1 MSNIRFN
8 SPRHTLTPG
17 QTYDALYEVKPS
29 ITVYTQLVI
38 AQGRNTESCWIS
50 AGFRSPHDA
59 ELPIGANILFKGAA
73 FESGVDYRVQ
83 YRAVVDRM
91 QRINDK
97 VIHHL
102 TPFQRETLSY
112 SRSDPR
118 FELEMNAKRREGL
131 PFEIINI
138 SQQGIRFMLRSY
150 DSLTSAALEHPMT
163 LCLMLDQQVF
173 AIECQIRNVSYN
185 WWNQVHTVGARF
197 IKMSPHH
204 QSIVRQLIGLAVEQK
219 SQKQRQKLLN
229 ELVTLPAASEKI
241 LFTPKIDIAASKA
254 LGAIDPEP
262 TPVAS
267 FSSTRANPP
276 KPSMSKASEPTEQD
290 AKIIKMAPP
299 KQGLTMVDPE
309 TGSIIRM

>member
-131 PFEIINI
+131 PFEILNI
-138 SQQGIRFMLRSY
+138 SQQGIRFMMRSY

-173 AIECQIRNVSYN
+173 PIECQIRNVSYN

-219 SQKQRQKLLN
+219 SQKQRQKLLS
-229 ELVTLPAASEKI
+229 ELVTLPSASEKI
-241 LFTPKIDIAASKA
+241 LFTPQIDIAASKA
-254 LGAIDPEP
+254 LGNSTLDP
-262 TPVAS
+262 TPIAT
-267 FSSTRANPP
+267 FSSTQAPYPRSAA
-276 KPSMSKASEPTEQD
+276 SKASEPNKD
-290 AKIIKMAPP
+290 ANVISIDAP
-299 KQGLTMVDPE
+299 KKGLTMIDPE